1 MSKLL
6 SALDRAIQTDFEGVN
21 EAVMDKTY
29 MGQLVAVQHQRGAT
43 GGQIFA
49 EMLGLSTTGAK
60 KGAPHAPPH
69 LEPPRPSI
77 MATQRPEII
86 IPPRSTAMIPP
97 GHVKNTLLHLFDVGS
112 PSRMTLKVGFSG
124 FLGIRHCNVKYLH
137 SEGDVFFKALYCNVW
152 SIIHSNFLE
161 CYRGSFN
168 CYVDTILSF
177 FDYLPT

>member
-60 KGAPHAPPH
+60 KGAPHPPPH

-124 FLGIRHCNVKYLH
+124 FLGIRHCM
-137 SEGDVFFKALYCNVW
+137 
-152 SIIHSNFLE
+152 
-161 CYRGSFN
+161 
-168 CYVDTILSF
+168 
-177 FDYLPT
+177 

>member
-6 SALDRAIQTDFEGVN
+6 LELDRAIQTDFEGVN

-49 EMLGLSTTGAK
+49 EMLGLS
-60 KGAPHAPPH
+60 APGNKQTNNQLPH

-77 MATQRPEII
+77 MTTQRPEII

-112 PSRMTLKVGFSG
+112 PSRMTLKV
-124 FLGIRHCNVKYLH
+124 LI
-137 SEGDVFFKALYCNVW
+137 
-152 SIIHSNFLE
+152 
-161 CYRGSFN
+161 
-168 CYVDTILSF
+168 
-177 FDYLPT
+177 

>member
-60 KGAPHAPPH
+60 KGAPHPPPH

-124 FLGIRHCNVKYLH
+124 FLGIRHCKSTFRIALIFSGGH
-137 SEGDVFFKALYCNVW
+137 FFSKHC
-152 SIIHSNFLE
+152 
-161 CYRGSFN
+161 
-168 CYVDTILSF
+168 TIT
-177 FDYLPT
+177 YGQC

>member
-1 MSKLL
+1 
-6 SALDRAIQTDFEGVN
+6 
-21 EAVMDKTY
+21 

-60 KGAPHAPPH
+60 KGAPHPPPH

-112 PSRMTLKVGFSG
+112 PSRMTLKVGF
-124 FLGIRHCNVKYLH
+124 K
-137 SEGDVFFKALYCNVW
+137 
-152 SIIHSNFLE
+152 
-161 CYRGSFN
+161 
-168 CYVDTILSF
+168 F
-177 FDYLPT
+177 FDTTELTNLHYF